1 MLDYVA
7 KLTLTP
13 ARMTKD
19 DVVRLRRHGFGDRDI
34 LDIAMMTGLFA
45 YFNRIADG
53 LGIELEAPYR

>member
-13 ARMTKD
+13 AEMRKE
-19 DVVRLRRHGFGDRDI
+19 DVDALRGHGFGDRDI
-34 LDIAMMTGLFA
+34 LDIAMMAALFA

-53 LGIELEAPYR
+53 LGVELEAPFR